1 MEKRIDARGLACPKP
16 VILAKKAAEECQK
29 GDVVIV
35 DVDNEIAATNLRKLA
50 ASIHGEY
57 AVKQLT
63 QKHYEIRILLS
74 EEGDKAAGETA
85 ENLDL
90 LSCQVPQKKETTVV
104 VISSEK
110 MGEGDETL
118 GKMLMK
124 SFLYALTQLDKLPDT
139 ILFYNGGA
147 HLTCE
152 GSPALEDIR
161 ALESAGVEILT
172 CGTCL
177 NHYKIA
183 DRLAVGTATNMYA
196 IADIQ
201 MKADKIIRP

>member
-29 GDVVIV
+29 GEVVIV
-35 DVDNEIAATNLRKLA
+35 DVDNEIAAKNLRKLA

-57 AVKQLT
+57 AVKQLA

-139 ILFYNGGA
+139 ILFYNGDA

-177 NHYKIA
+177 NHYGLTDKVKA
-183 DRLAVGTATNMYA
+183 GGVTNMYV
-196 IADIQ
+196 IAEKMSQ
-201 MKADKIIRP
+201 AGKIIKP

>member
-35 DVDNEIAATNLRKLA
+35 DVDNEIAAANLRKLA

-57 AVKQLT
+57 AVKQLA
-63 QKHYEIRILLS
+63 QKHYEIRILLC

-147 HLTCE
+147 HLT
-152 GSPALEDIR
+152 
-161 ALESAGVEILT
+161 
-172 CGTCL
+172 
-177 NHYKIA
+177 
-183 DRLAVGTATNMYA
+183 
-196 IADIQ
+196 
-201 MKADKIIRP
+201 